1 MLGQQPTAFTMLQ
14 ASSLGHE
21 VECWKV
27 ALIVVIPIAHL
38 SCVLFGGC
46 LNCNIKGSSL
56 VPHQLEIWLKEF
68 INPRAAVIA
77 AGRCHTNSICDF
89 QYASG
94 FFWCCS
100 SKAQA
105 KSTAPTLSSHPHAT
119 TDLQLFHLHFAIGT
133 FYFHKGDVG

>member
-1 MLGQQPTAFTMLQ
+1 MLQ

-56 VPHQLEIWLKEF
+56 VLYQLEIWLKEF

-77 AGRCHTNSICDF
+77 AVRCHTNSICDF

-105 KSTAPTLSSHPHAT
+105 KSTAPDTLQPPSCHHRPSALPFAFCHRDILLSQGRRWLTKP
-119 TDLQLFHLHFAIGT
+119 DQLGP
-133 FYFHKGDVG
+133 